1 MQDEKSSSKKPKAA
15 PKPEMATKADIERLE
30 AALSKVAVMAGQGN
44 ILAGYGIK
52 RWVPSAKDTKRTVV
66 S

>member
-1 MQDEKSSSKKPKAA
+1 MSEEKSSTKKPKAA

-52 RWVPSAKDTKRTVV
+52 RWVPSAKDTKRQW
-66 S
+66 